1 MTRHSDSDTT
11 PGEAAEPSWEVLREP
26 GALHH
31 KYVYRHGDVVVRETG
46 PWRATVHSLLRHL
59 EEAGFNGSPRLVGSG
74 VDSDGREILRDI
86 EGEFTEP
93 GPWSLE
99 GAAAVGQ
106 LVRELHDAT
115 VSYRPPADAIWSPW
129 FGRPLGGPGREIGH
143 CDVAP
148 WNIVVREGLPVA
160 FIDWDFAGP
169 INPLVDLAQA
179 CWLNAKLYSD
189 DVADQEGLPPLAE
202 RARQLSA
209 MVGAYGLTRDQRRG
223 FVDRIIEFA
232 VHVTAWEADDADVT
246 HESTAIEPM
255 WALAWRSRSA
265 AWMLCN
271 RATFEN
277 ALS

>member
-59 EEAGFNGSPRLVGSG
+59 E
-74 VDSDGREILRDI
+74 
-86 EGEFTEP
+86 
-93 GPWSLE
+93 

-129 FGRPLGGPGREIGH
+129 FGRPLGGPGRVIGH

-169 INPLVDLAQA
+169 INPLVDLAKA

-209 MVGAYGLTRDQRRG
+209 MVGPLQADPRPTPWLRGPDHRVRRARHRLG
-223 FVDRIIEFA
+223 GR
-232 VHVTAWEADDADVT
+232 
-246 HESTAIEPM
+246 
-255 WALAWRSRSA
+255 
-265 AWMLCN
+265 
-271 RATFEN
+271 
-277 ALS
+277 